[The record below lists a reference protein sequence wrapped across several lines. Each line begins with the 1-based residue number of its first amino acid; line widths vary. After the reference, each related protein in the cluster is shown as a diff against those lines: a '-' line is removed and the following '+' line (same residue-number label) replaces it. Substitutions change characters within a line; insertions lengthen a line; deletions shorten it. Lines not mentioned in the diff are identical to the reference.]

1 MANSQCCAIF
11 RRFFLLSLTVIMVD
25 SHLPDWRPFF
35 KSLSF
40 SASYLL
46 TRNQSSADGRDT
58 HVPLTEF
65 QLSQL
70 LKLYK
75 VPPNAT
81 VETTYMASNVSTD
94 RKTCCT
100 EANKYVFEDIW
111 QKFPRVQETWRS
123 VWENVTFLLAHL
135 RNFKCHV
142 TFTGDIDTSFAFD
155 HDHLALFPFFTM
167 INLSELVVDLDVEPH
182 LDSREVLQTLTMK
195 VMYPGSPDTQIASLV
210 GFIISRHRC
219 GDDFHLVLDEENEE
233 LHWLSVVLFDKFG
246 KVKPHIICEGFRSG
260 TRCWGTEL
268 SAGKIIYV
276 QDVTVYQ
283 DRRQGIGSFVLQ
295 KLFESENV
303 QNEDIV
309 ISWPVSS
316 DVSKD
321 IVVAFFR
328 KNGFRRIGRTH
339 FLGYSPNPNHPS
351 RRLLPENDIES
362 LEDRFLGRNPPLS
375 PELQACGRDAIDEE
389 CRKKYPLHCAIIDQN
404 TPEIAKVIQS
414 FYDKDPASIHV
425 PERRGFLPVFAA
437 ARAPNIHALNKLIE
451 IGVAEDLKNFD
462 NIEGVT
468 PLEGVLSFMK
478 LSREL
483 SELRTGMWAG
493 NSEMDMKV
501 INILKTAMNLPTDS
515 YVQFK
520 FGCTCAQCSDGWLS
534 PRMRFALRVQA
545 AFYIK
550 ALSMDLGRFKG
561 RARLDASDAMTGC
574 GTMNYLP
581 PGLQRPMLKSS
592 YTGFTTVF
600 KVIYKILR
608 NDIQVPTLRDIK
620 HDAALERD
628 ISFFKS
634 EGGRVEHVLDA
645 LTAIAKKK
653 SRLGDGTFYK
663 TFGNDEDFLRLPEES
678 EESGGAKMD
687 KKDKNEE
694 EISLK

>member
-1 MANSQCCAIF
+1 
-11 RRFFLLSLTVIMVD
+11 
-25 SHLPDWRPFF
+25 
-35 KSLSF
+35 
-40 SASYLL
+40 
-46 TRNQSSADGRDT
+46 
-58 HVPLTEF
+58 
-65 QLSQL
+65 
-70 LKLYK
+70 
-75 VPPNAT
+75 
-81 VETTYMASNVSTD
+81 
-94 RKTCCT
+94 
-100 EANKYVFEDIW
+100 
-111 QKFPRVQETWRS
+111 
-123 VWENVTFLLAHL
+123 
-135 RNFKCHV
+135 
-142 TFTGDIDTSFAFD
+142 
-155 HDHLALFPFFTM
+155 M

-182 LDSREVLQTLTMK
+182 LYYREVLQTLTMK
-195 VMYPGSPDTQIASLV
+195 VMYPGSPDTQIASLD

-219 GDDFHLVLDEENEE
+219 GDNFHFFLDEENEE

-246 KVKPHIICEGFRSG
+246 KVKPHIVSEGFRSG

-276 QDVTVYQ
+276 HDVTVYQ

-321 IVVAFFR
+321 IVVAFSR
-328 KNGFRRIGRTH
+328 KNGFRRIGRTN

-351 RRLLPENDIES
+351 RRLLPENDVES

-389 CRKKYPLHCAIIDQN
+389 CRKKYPLHCAIVDQN

-437 ARAPNIHALNKLIE
+437 ARASNIHALNKLIE

-462 NIEGVT
+462 NIEGST
-468 PLEGVLSFMK
+468 PLEDVLSLMK
-478 LSREL
+478 WSREK

-501 INILKTAMNLPTDS
+501 VNILKTAMNLPTDS

-534 PRMRFALRVQA
+534 PRMRFALRGTDKRLCLMIAEIDTYLLPPVQA
-545 AFYIK
+545 AFCIK
-550 ALSMDLGRFKG
+550 ALPMDLGSFTRG
-561 RARLDASDAMTGC
+561 EALDASDTMIGC
-574 GTMNYLP
+574 GTLDYLP
-581 PGLQRPMLKSS
+581 PALQRRMFKS
-592 YTGFTTVF
+592 YIGFTTVF
-600 KVIYKILR
+600 KVIHKILR
-608 NDIQVPTLRDIK
+608 NDTQVPTLRDIK

-634 EGGRVEHVLDA
+634 EGGRVEYVLDA
-645 LTAIAKKK
+645 LTTIAKKN
-653 SRLGDGTFYK
+653 SRLRDGTFYK
-663 TFGNDEDFLRLPEES
+663 TFGNDEDFLRLPECVNDDEFEMVRVMLGLDPS
-678 EESGGAKMD
+678 VGWGPYHSRWEC
-687 KKDKNEE
+687 
-694 EISLK
+694 